1 MGSIMMTGNR
11 GEDEAMCDINVTP
24 FVDVLLVLLVIFMIT
39 APIINQMIQIDLP
52 QDSYQ
57 QDGAPLEKT
66 MRVLIDRKGVIY
78 VNDEKIGEGLS
89 GSNWDK
95 FQKIIREW
103 TTTKKGPVFV
113 DVEADENAK
122 YSALIPVIARL
133 KEMNV
138 GLNLVIAPDT
148 ES

>member
-1 MGSIMMTGNR
+1 MGSIMISGSR
-11 GEDEAMCDINVTP
+11 GEDEAMSDINVTP

-66 MRVLIDRKGVIY
+66 MRVLIDRSGVIY
-78 VNDEKIGEGLS
+78 ANDEKIGQGLS
-89 GSNWDK
+89 GENWDK
-95 FQKIIREW
+95 FQQTVLEW
-103 TTTKKGPVFV
+103 TATKNGPVFV

-138 GLNLVIAPDT
+138 GLNLIIKPNT

>member
-95 FQKIIREW
+95 F
-103 TTTKKGPVFV
+103 
-113 DVEADENAK
+113 
-122 YSALIPVIARL
+122 
-133 KEMNV
+133 M
-138 GLNLVIAPDT
+138 
-148 ES
+148 